1 MHLLVQGCLR
11 NDRDSQKLLYQH
23 YYRYAMRVCV
33 RYSKSV
39 EEAKEILNDG
49 FLKVFQKIAQYKQ
62 ETSFEGWLRKIMINT
77 AIDHYRKELKHYDH
91 YSADK
96 KIIEY
101 GQANIIDEMAYTEL
115 TNLIQSLTPGYRAVF
130 NLYAVDGYTHEEIAE
145 LLHISVGT
153 SKSNLSKAREILKAA
168 VEKMNNKILV
178 KYV

>member
-11 NDRDSQKLLYQH
+11 NNRDSQKLLYQY
-23 YYRYAMRVCV
+23 YYRFAMRVCV
-33 RYSKSV
+33 RYSKSE

-49 FLKVFQKIAQYKQ
+49 FLKVFQKMAQYKQ
-62 ETSFEGWLRKIMINT
+62 ETSFELWLRKIMINT
-77 AIDHYRKELKHYDH
+77 AIDHYRKELKHYNQ

-96 KIIEY
+96 KIIDY

-168 VEKMNNKILV
+168 VEKMNNKTLV